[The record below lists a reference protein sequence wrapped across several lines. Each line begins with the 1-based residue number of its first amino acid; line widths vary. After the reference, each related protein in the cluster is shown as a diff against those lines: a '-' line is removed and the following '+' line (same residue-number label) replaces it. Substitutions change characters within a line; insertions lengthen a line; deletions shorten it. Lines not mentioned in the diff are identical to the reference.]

1 MASKKAIITLLLAA
15 LSVLMCPVRAGA
27 QSLVTLNV
35 ENAVLKSVLDQITSQ
50 TDYTFVYTNEIKAD
64 ETKVTFHCS
73 GSDIESVC
81 ASLFPSLGL
90 DYTVKEGYIALSLS
104 RGSADDSAYE
114 VKGTVTEN
122 GEPLPYVY
130 ISVEGTD
137 TFTTSADD
145 GTYAISVPGPDA
157 TLLFSL
163 VGMEDLHIPVGGRSI
178 VNAQMSMESNSLEE
192 LVVVGY
198 GVQMKKDVTSS
209 ISQIKGND
217 IAENASSSFIQQL
230 AGRAS
235 GVQVTTSGLIGAPP
249 KVIIRGVNSIS
260 SGTSPLYVINGVPVT
275 SGGLGGSYTNNNA
288 MADINPSDIES
299 FEILKDGAA
308 TAIYGSRAAN
318 GVILITTKQ
327 GKRGPVQVNY
337 DGWVGFGTPS
347 RMYDLL
353 NAEQFVEI
361 SNEKFANIG
370 QGPQAFMDENNT
382 DTDWLD
388 QIYRVGFQHSHSLSI
403 TGGMESTQFYSSIG
417 YTKQNGIMKNNSF
430 ERFSFYGK
438 VDHSMFKNIIKIG
451 FSLNASAQNN
461 SSPKKGV
468 SLFSDNVYCSTK
480 LFPNVP
486 IYDPDD
492 PTGYNVDDEY
502 PKRVGRGAN
511 LLPIDA
517 DFPNIVWVLDH
528 NYCKNESYR
537 LIPTAYL
544 DITPIKGL
552 NNRFLVSADVSA
564 LKNSF
569 NQNPEHGDGAGRNG
583 LVNETWYR
591 RQRWTIQDILTWN
604 HSFGLHNIDLTG
616 VAEWTHFLSESVG
629 AEVTNLSD
637 PYYSQ
642 TIISETFSNQIV
654 DGSSTQNGMTSFVFR
669 ANYNYN
675 STWYIGGSI
684 RYDGLSKLAPENRWG
699 LFYGASAAIRF
710 SNLNFWKNGGIG
722 RVLTDFRIRG
732 SYAEVGNDDIG
743 NFLFNDTFGPAM
755 YGSSSALIYSN
766 VGNKDLRWERQK
778 ILDVGFDLSL
788 FDRVNLSFAYWQ
800 KNNSDIILSVPTPPS
815 LGIPGNSISQNYGD
829 VENNG
834 IEFEIGGV
842 VVDKGDFSWS
852 SSLNF
857 TTQNSRV
864 DRLVSDIISNSVL
877 LIREGEPLYSIYVH
891 RYAGVNMANGNPM
904 YYKKDGSIVQCN
916 PIDGKY
922 YVYDPSNPNDMSR
935 ENNLLDEDKE
945 IIGTTIPKWFGGF
958 NNTFT
963 YKNWDLNI
971 FLRFS
976 GGNYIFNHQRINML
990 SMGFYNNSTEILG
1003 RWQSPEN
1010 PGDGQTPKLYYNKTS
1025 QVSYTN
1031 SSRWVEKGDFLKI
1044 QDISLGYSFPYRIC
1058 QKMLIQK
1065 LRLYIQAQNL
1075 ATFSTYSGLDP
1086 ESYTS
1091 ALGIDRS
1098 GEPQQMQFL
1107 FGISI
1112 GF

>member
-1 MASKKAIITLLLAA
+1 MLKKAIILSILA
-15 LSVLMCPVRAGA
+15 SFTMLMSPSRLIA
-27 QSLVTLNV
+27 QPKVTLNV
-35 ENAVLKSVLDQITSQ
+35 ENEMLKNVLDRITDM
-50 TDYTFVYTNEIKAD
+50 TGFTFVYTNEIKAD
-64 ETKVTFHCS
+64 KTTVSFSCTD
-73 GSDIESVC
+73 SDIESVC
-81 ASLFPSLGL
+81 SSLFPPLGIV
-90 DYTVKEGYIALSLS
+90 YTVKDGYIALSLS
-104 RGSADDSAYE
+104 KVTSDKQDYE
-114 VKGTVTEN
+114 VKGIITEN
-122 GEPLPYVY
+122 GVPLPYVY
-130 ISVEGTD
+130 ITVKD
-137 TFTTSADD
+137 TGIFTTSGND
-145 GTYAISVPGPDA
+145 GSYTITVPGPDA
-157 TLLFSL
+157 VLQFSL
-163 VGMEDLHIPVGGRSI
+163 TGMEDLSIPVNGRSV
-178 VNAQMSMESNSLEE
+178 VNADMQMENNFLDE

-198 GVQMKKDVTSS
+198 GVQRKKDVTSS
-209 ISQIKGND
+209 ISQIKGDD
-217 IAENASSSFIQQL
+217 ILENASSSFIQQL

-288 MADINPSDIES
+288 MADINPADIES

-327 GKRGPVQVNY
+327 GKKGPAQVTY
-337 DGWVGFGTPS
+337 DGWIGFGTPS
-347 RMYDLL
+347 KMYDLL

-388 QIYRVGFQHSHSLSI
+388 QIYRTGFQHSHSLSI
-403 TGGMESTQFYSSIG
+403 TGGVDKTQFYSSIG
-417 YTKQNGIMKNNSF
+417 YTHQDGIMKNNSF

-438 VDHSMFKNIIKIG
+438 VDHSMFKDIVRIG

-486 IYDPDD
+486 IYDAND
-492 PTGYNVDDEY
+492 PTGYNIDDEY

-537 LIPTAYL
+537 LIPTAHI
-544 DITPIKGL
+544 DIHPLKGL
-552 NNRFLVSADVSA
+552 NNRFVVSADVSV

-591 RQRWTIQDILTWN
+591 RQRWTVQDILTYV
-604 HSFGLHNIDLTG
+604 HSFGKHNLDLTG

-629 AEVTNLSD
+629 GEVTNLSD
-637 PYYSQ
+637 PYYSDI
-642 TIISETFSNQIV
+642 IISETYGNQIV
-654 DGSSTQNGMTSFVFR
+654 DGSFTQNGMTSFVFR

-684 RYDGLSKLAPENRWG
+684 RYDGLSKLAPEHRWG

-710 SNLNFWKNGGIG
+710 SNFKFWKNGGIG

-743 NFLFNDTFGPAM
+743 NFLYNDTFGPEM
-755 YGSSSALIYSN
+755 YGSWSALGYSN

-778 ILDVGFDLSL
+778 ILDAGFDLTM
-788 FDRVNLSFAYWQ
+788 FDRISMSFAYWQ
-800 KNNSDIILSVPTPPS
+800 KNNSDIILSVPTPLS

-829 VENNG
+829 VRNNG
-834 IEFEIGGV
+834 IELELNGV
-842 VVDKGDFSWS
+842 IIDKGDFSWS
-852 SSLNF
+852 SSFNF
-857 TTQNSRV
+857 TTQNSMV
-864 DRLVSDIISNSVL
+864 DRVVSDIISNSFL
-877 LIREGEPLYSIYVH
+877 LIREGEPLYSIYAQ

-904 YYKKDGSIVQCN
+904 YYKNDGSIVQCN
-916 PIDGKY
+916 PMDGKY
-922 YVYDPSNPNDMSR
+922 YVYDPENPTDMSV
-935 ENNLLDEDKE
+935 EKNLQDEDKV
-945 IIGTTIPKWFGGF
+945 ILGTTIPKWFGGF

-976 GGNYIFNHQRINML
+976 GGNHIVNYQRINML

-1010 PGDGQTPKLYYNKTS
+1010 PGDGNMPKLYYNKTS
-1025 QVSYTN
+1025 QVNYTV

-1044 QDISLGYSFPYRIC
+1044 QDISLGYTFPYRIC
-1058 QKMLIQK
+1058 QKLMIQK
-1065 LRLYIQAQNL
+1065 LRMYIQAQNL
-1075 ATFSTYSGLDP
+1075 ATFTPYSGLDP

-1107 FGISI
+1107 FGVSI